1 MAGADTCGAK
11 DVTVHDIDTG
21 MTWTQDVSAQP
32 SLGKQLGA
40 SAVSTGAGW
49 GDGGYGTAKTTV
61 FISHLHTPAEL
72 ASPER
77 AMEYARGVQRG
88 DQRLELKP
96 RKDFD
101 PFLFDLEL

>member
-1 MAGADTCGAK
+1 MAGAETCAAK
-11 DVTVHDIDTG
+11 DVTVHNVDTG

-49 GDGGYGTAKTTV
+49 GDGGCGTAEATV
-61 FISHLHTPAEL
+61 FISHQHTPSEL
-72 ASPER
+72 APQQR
-77 AMEYARGVQRG
+77 PMEYARGLHRG

-96 RKDFD
+96 RAGFD
-101 PFLFDLEL
+101 PFLFPVKL